1 MKHVYLIC
9 SILLALWACNDPT
22 IGYLQT
28 EGAGYLPAEMEI
40 RNTLDPE
47 EDAVRIENQAP
58 WVTGK
63 IQGVLG
69 TAPLIYSFESV
80 KASEGGDAEAFSKVI
95 NVRGAGMME
104 IPIDANLPAG
114 RYTVSIRVSN
124 EGYSA
129 VLPDAFT
136 FIVVD

>member
-9 SILLALWACNDPT
+9 SILLALWACDDPT

-69 TAPLIYSFESV
+69 TAPLVYTFESV
-80 KASEGGDAEAFSKVI
+80 KATEGGDAEAFAKALK
-95 NVRGAGMME
+95 VRGAGMME
-104 IPIDANLPAG
+104 IAIDAHLPAG
-114 RYTVSIRVSN
+114 KYLVTLNVSN
-124 EGYSA
+124 EGHSA
-129 VLPDAFT
+129 TLPDIYT
-136 FIVVD
+136 FIVKE